1 MSNIHNDLRV
11 NGRVTIPRRELE
23 VAASR
28 SSGPGGQH
36 VNTSSTRIEVRWN
49 ALASSALTVADKE
62 RLAEK
67 LATRIDGECVIRVT
81 ASESRSQR
89 RNRNVAEARLAELVR
104 RALVV
109 PRARRATSRPRGAN
123 EARLQSKHKRAEH
136 KQARHWR
143 NDD

>member
-81 ASESRSQR
+81 ASE
-89 RNRNVAEARLAELVR
+89 
-104 RALVV
+104 
-109 PRARRATSRPRGAN
+109 
-123 EARLQSKHKRAEH
+123 
-136 KQARHWR
+136 
-143 NDD
+143 